1 MKLSIDRS
9 ALLGSLGHVQ
19 NVVERRTTIPI
30 LSNVKLMAETG
41 DTLHLTAT
49 DMELSIAA
57 QEPCKVRQAGVT
69 TVSAHTLFD
78 IVRKLSEGS
87 EIALE
92 QSTEGGEMTITAGRS
107 VFTLPTLPADQFP
120 ALEAEKL
127 DVNFTIPSLD
137 LAKIID
143 KTRFAIS
150 LEETRYYLNGI
161 HFHAFKNGATSALRG
176 VATDGHRLA
185 RVEVPLPDGAGELP
199 PIIMPRKTVNEIR
212 KLIDEHGGDVEVSV
226 SASRIQLM
234 IGSTLLVS
242 RLIDGTFPDYERV
255 IPTDNDKKALVEA
268 KAFATA
274 VDRVATI
281 STERARAIKISLE
294 AGKMSVSAVSAE
306 AGRAVEELDVDYQD
320 DAFEIGFNARYIL
333 DMMGEVDGSQ
343 TELNLSS
350 PASPT
355 IVRDPEDGATLHVL
369 MPMRV

>member
-9 ALLGSLGHVQ
+9 ALLGSLSHIQ

-30 LSNVKLMAETG
+30 LSNVKLTAVTEG
-41 DTLHLTAT
+41 ILHLTAT

-57 QEPCKVRQAGVT
+57 QENCTVEEAGTT
-69 TVSAHTLFD
+69 TVAAHLLFD
-78 IVRKLSEGS
+78 IVRKLADGS
-87 EIALE
+87 QLALI
-92 QSTEGGEMTITAGRS
+92 QPADVNEMTVTSGRS
-107 VFTLPTLPADQFP
+107 EFTLPTLPSDQFP
-120 ALEAEKL
+120 AMEAESL
-127 DVNFTIPSLD
+127 DVTFTMPSAD

-161 HFHAFKNGATSALRG
+161 HVHAQLNGATSMLRG

-185 RVEVPLPDGAGELP
+185 RVEVPLPDGASDVP
-199 PIIMPRKTVNEIR
+199 PIILPRKTVGEIR
-212 KLIDEHGGDVEVSV
+212 KLIDEQGGDVEVSV
-226 SASRIQLM
+226 SANRIQLM
-234 IGSTLLVS
+234 IGTTLLIS

-255 IPTDNDKKALVEA
+255 IPKDNDKKALVEA

-281 STERARAIKISLE
+281 STERARAVKLSLE
-294 AGKMSVSAVSAE
+294 KGKLSISAASSE
-306 AGRAVEELDVDYQD
+306 AGRAVEEIDIDYD
-320 DAFEIGFNARYIL
+320 SDAFEIGFNARYIL
-333 DMMGEVDGSQ
+333 DMMAEVEGSQ

>member
-1 MKLSIDRS
+1 MKLTIDRS

-30 LSNVKLMAETG
+30 LSNVKLVAETG
-41 DTLHLTAT
+41 GTLHLTAT

-57 QEPCKVRQAGVT
+57 QESCKVKQGGTT
-69 TVSAHTLFD
+69 TVAAHTLFD
-78 IVRKLSEGS
+78 IVRKLPDGS

-92 QSTEGGEMTITAGRS
+92 QPADGGEMTIMAGRS

-120 ALEAEKL
+120 SLEAETL
-127 DVNFTIPSLD
+127 DVNFTIPSAD

-161 HFHAFKNGATSALRG
+161 HFHAHMNGATSTLRG

-185 RVEVPLPDGAGELP
+185 RVEVPLPDGAAKIP
-199 PIIMPRKTVNEIR
+199 PIIMPRKTVGEIR
-212 KLIDEHGGDVEVSV
+212 KLIDEHSGDIEMSV
-226 SASRIQLM
+226 SANRIQLV

-255 IPTDNDKKALVEA
+255 IPNDNDKRAVVEA

-281 STERARAIKISLE
+281 STERARTVKLSLE
-294 AGKMSVSAVSAE
+294 RGRMAVSAVSPE
-306 AGRAVEELDVDYQD
+306 AGRAVEELDVDYD
-320 DAFEIGFNARYIL
+320 DETLEIGFNARYIL
-333 DMMGEVDGSQ
+333 DMMSEVEGSQ
-343 TELNLSS
+343 TELTLSG